1 MSWLFDAEKRRP
13 DPKPVQTDDRKPVIV
28 GLALWIVALVV
39 VLLTGLAG
47 AHNGWVLLT
56 ILIGIVLGVAG
67 LVYTFVKHSKA

>member
-28 GLALWIVALVV
+28 GLVAWLVALVV

-56 ILIGIVLGVAG
+56 ILIGVVLGVAG
-67 LVYTFVKHSKA
+67 LVYTFVQRARA